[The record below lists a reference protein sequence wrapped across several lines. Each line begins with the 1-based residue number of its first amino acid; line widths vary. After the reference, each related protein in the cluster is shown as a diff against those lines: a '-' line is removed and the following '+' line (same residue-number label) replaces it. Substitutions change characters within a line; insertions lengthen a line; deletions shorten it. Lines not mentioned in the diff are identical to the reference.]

1 MNQEDRDHLINTAF
15 PDYIWKNISQETI
28 NLFKELYPRYYT
40 NNDESWKELEVYKN
54 LPEKAKHHLD
64 IRIEFYNDNMKN

>member
-1 MNQEDRDHLINTAF
+1 MNIEHKEHLIDNAF
-15 PDYIWKNISQETI
+15 PNYIWQNIPQEII

-40 NNDESWKELEVYKN
+40 NNDESWKELEEYKN
-54 LPEKAKHHLD
+54 LPKMVKHHLD